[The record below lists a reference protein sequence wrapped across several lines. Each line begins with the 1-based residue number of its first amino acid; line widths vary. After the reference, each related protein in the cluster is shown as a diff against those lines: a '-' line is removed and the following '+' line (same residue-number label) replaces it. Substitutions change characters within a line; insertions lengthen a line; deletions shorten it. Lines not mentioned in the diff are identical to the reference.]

1 MLATYGLRP
10 LEIFVKPDLDWWL
23 SSDNT
28 MNTWRVNEEC
38 KTGDR
43 EALPLYPRWIESFNL
58 KNDQEAIELLK
69 AKIADKI
76 TSKQINAV
84 RHGTDRWF
92 RFVEIPFQPYDLRH
106 AWAIRAHLM
115 GIPIKAAADNLGH
128 SVNMHTSIYQKW
140 FSLENRNVAI
150 EEAIKKKS
158 KAEELQEMVIH
169 LERENDRLRIE
180 NERLR
185 LQMGHSLIKI
195 ELR

>member
-1 MLATYGLRP
+1 
-10 LEIFVKPDLDWWL
+10 
-23 SSDNT
+23 
-28 MNTWRVNEEC
+28 
-38 KTGDR
+38 
-43 EALPLYPRWIESFNL
+43 
-58 KNDQEAIELLK
+58 
-69 AKIADKI
+69 
-76 TSKQINAV
+76 
-84 RHGTDRWF
+84 
-92 RFVEIPFQPYDLRH
+92 
-106 AWAIRAHLM
+106 M

-180 NERLR
+180 NERLK
-185 LQMGHSLIKI
+185 LQIGHGLMKV

>member
-1 MLATYGLRP
+1 
-10 LEIFVKPDLDWWL
+10 
-23 SSDNT
+23 
-28 MNTWRVNEEC
+28 MNTWRVNQEC
-38 KTGDR
+38 KTGER
-43 EALPLYPRWIESFNL
+43 EALPLYPRWVETFNL
-58 KNDQEAIELLK
+58 TTDTEAIELLK
-69 AKIADKI
+69 AKIKDKV
-76 TSKQINAV
+76 TSREINSA

-92 RFVEIPFQPYDLRH
+92 RFVGIPFQPYDLRH

-140 FSLENRNVAI
+140 FSLENRKVAI

-158 KAEELQEMVIH
+158 KVEDLQDIVIR
-169 LERENDRLRIE
+169 LEQENERLRID

-195 ELR
+195 ELG

>member
-1 MLATYGLRP
+1 
-10 LEIFVKPDLDWWL
+10 
-23 SSDNT
+23 
-28 MNTWRVNEEC
+28 
-38 KTGDR
+38 
-43 EALPLYPRWIESFNL
+43 
-58 KNDQEAIELLK
+58 
-69 AKIADKI
+69 
-76 TSKQINAV
+76 V

-180 NERLR
+180 NERLK
-185 LQMGHSLIKI
+185 LQIGHGLMKV